1 MTSLRENYDK
11 HVVVTIIV
19 LVGLPILLSSSS
31 FIILNQGYVIT
42 EFFPQVFSTEIGVRI
57 GVQFVTSLGLL
68 QYVIFIVM
76 LILYPV
82 YPLSFSLESHLN
94 KRKPERA
101 IFEYKVVKRIIYVL
115 FPMFV
120 LAVALITFEAIQE
133 NPLKYIIGS
142 LDYVTE
148 SILISILA
156 AIFFAFAS
164 ALLRNIL
171 LNSRKHF
178 KFYLARLCLKAM
190 SRVEDDLERMNYLI
204 EGLGFY
210 NRYIR
215 RTLGLQI
222 NDPKIIY
229 SKIIADGALDRN
241 YIMKELCEAFKDCDK
256 LKPIRCL
263 AVLLDIPNPEHFL
276 VKESIG
282 KRLEDW
288 GGTIG
293 TLASTI
299 TAVVG
304 AVAALLTI

>member
-1 MTSLRENYDK
+1 
-11 HVVVTIIV
+11 
-19 LVGLPILLSSSS
+19 
-31 FIILNQGYVIT
+31 
-42 EFFPQVFSTEIGVRI
+42 
-57 GVQFVTSLGLL
+57 
-68 QYVIFIVM
+68 
-76 LILYPV
+76 
-82 YPLSFSLESHLN
+82 
-94 KRKPERA
+94 
-101 IFEYKVVKRIIYVL
+101 
-115 FPMFV
+115 
-120 LAVALITFEAIQE
+120 
-133 NPLKYIIGS
+133 
-142 LDYVTE
+142 
-148 SILISILA
+148 
-156 AIFFAFAS
+156 
-164 ALLRNIL
+164 
-171 LNSRKHF
+171 
-178 KFYLARLCLKAM
+178 
-190 SRVEDDLERMNYLI
+190 MNYLI